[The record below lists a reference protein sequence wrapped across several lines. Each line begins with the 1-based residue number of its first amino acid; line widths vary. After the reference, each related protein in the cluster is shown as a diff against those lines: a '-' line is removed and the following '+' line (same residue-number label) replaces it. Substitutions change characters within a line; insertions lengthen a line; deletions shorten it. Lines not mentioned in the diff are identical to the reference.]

1 MVQVVLYSTTS
12 AATLKVKTDITK
24 IRHILDAKK
33 VPYEEV
39 DLASTPERRASMLAG
54 SEGLL
59 ALPQLHVDG
68 RLVGVADSVQELEDW
83 GELDALL
90 RGEASAA
97 PAAAQ

>member
-1 MVQVVLYSTTS
+1 
-12 AATLKVKTDITK
+12 
-24 IRHILDAKK
+24 
-33 VPYEEV
+33 
-39 DLASTPERRASMLAG
+39 MLAG

-90 RGEASAA
+90 RGEAPAA